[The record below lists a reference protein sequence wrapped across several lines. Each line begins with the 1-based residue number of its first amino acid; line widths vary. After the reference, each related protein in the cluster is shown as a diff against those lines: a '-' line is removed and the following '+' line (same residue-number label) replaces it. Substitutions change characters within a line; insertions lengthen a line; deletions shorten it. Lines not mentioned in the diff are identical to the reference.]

1 MRSLH
6 PWPVFPS
13 KLDTPAA
20 RSLGLQFT
28 LKELIASFDLLDRI
42 QAETPRRI
50 QGLNLAQE
58 LASIARDLEKFL
70 LFSLE
75 NPFVQ
80 KGGALDKL
88 CFYSEILLQAS
99 NNADQELTTL
109 LDEMRDEIMKIKGK
123 LHVWRKAPPP
133 LADIVSQLLDL
144 YAGLH
149 HKLCRFFSALTGFV
163 QQSRSDENVLFF
175 LLENRGQLNAHLG
188 SRCVEELLHRLFP
201 SGILQLR
208 AAICEGYTRRGFT
221 SFLAKAEPLIEEIE
235 WEAAPLQTNC
245 SP

>member
-13 KLDTPAA
+13 KLDTPSA

-28 LKELIASFDLLDRI
+28 LQELIASFELLDRI
-42 QAETPRRI
+42 QAETPRRL
-50 QGLNLAQE
+50 QGISLAQE

-99 NNADQELTTL
+99 SNADQELSTL

-123 LHVWRKAPPP
+123 LNVWRKAPPP

-149 HKLCRFFSALTGFV
+149 HKLCRFFSALTAFV

-175 LLENRGQLNAHLG
+175 LLENRSQLNAHLG

-201 SGILQLR
+201 AGILQLR

-221 SFLAKAEPLIEEIE
+221 SFLAKAEPLIEAIE

-245 SP
+245 TP